1 MQFTAAN
8 AKPNIIDIQNRATV
22 LARIESSFWF
32 FTDVYL
38 RSQNPLF
45 VLLLFSFLVIVNAS
59 IIRRKAFSESV
70 RMKRAERALLSE
82 IMTTNIVTID
92 ITERVEEAIRL
103 MVKFDIGSV
112 VVTDKQ
118 KPVGIIT
125 ERDVTRAALRGDSL
139 LRLPVRSLM
148 SRPLQ
153 TGTPDMEIWRT
164 FETMLRLGVR
174 RLPLIENGKL
184 VGIVTEKD
192 LTRWVLRVFYEP
204 KLPNEIRSLVNN
216 QKIEALTGRQRCPSC
231 GRYRDECICV
241 RTQVASEE

>member
-1 MQFTAAN
+1 
-8 AKPNIIDIQNRATV
+8 
-22 LARIESSFWF
+22 
-32 FTDVYL
+32 
-38 RSQNPLF
+38 
-45 VLLLFSFLVIVNAS
+45 
-59 IIRRKAFSESV
+59 
-70 RMKRAERALLSE
+70 MKSAERALLSE

-112 VVTDKQ
+112 VITDKQ

-125 ERDVTRAALRGDSL
+125 ERDVTRAALRGDTL
-139 LRLPVRSLM
+139 LKLPVRSLM

-153 TGTPDMEIWRT
+153 TGTPDMEIWRS

-204 KLPNEIRSLVNN
+204 KLPDEIRNLVNN
-216 QKIEALTGRQRCPSC
+216 PKIEALTGRPRCPSC
-231 GRYRDECICV
+231 GRYQDECICV
-241 RTQVASEE
+241 RTKLASEE

>member
-8 AKPNIIDIQNRATV
+8 AKPGIINIQNRATV
-22 LARIESSFWF
+22 AARIQSSFWF

-38 RSQNPLF
+38 RSQNPF

-59 IIRRKAFSESV
+59 IIRRTAFFKSV

-112 VVTDKQ
+112 VITDKL

-125 ERDVTRAALRGDSL
+125 ERDITRAALRGDSL

-216 QKIEALTGRQRCPSC
+216 QKIEALTGRPRCPSC